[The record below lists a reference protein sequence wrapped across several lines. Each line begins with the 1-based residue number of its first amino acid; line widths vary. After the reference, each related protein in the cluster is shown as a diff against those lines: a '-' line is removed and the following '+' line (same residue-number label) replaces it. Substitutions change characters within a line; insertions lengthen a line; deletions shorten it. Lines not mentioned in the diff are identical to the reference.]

1 MEARMG
7 KTDRANTPGL
17 AKNFKPHV
25 PPKNGKLCSSLKRH
39 YRGALRQVVGYLDL
53 LATKDP
59 ERFVWPSISDIQKH
73 CRDYKRGGLYSVRIV
88 SYCKEALIAQG
99 VISNRVWRV

>member
-1 MEARMG
+1 MEAREME
-7 KTDRANTPGL
+7 KSNRANTPGL

-25 PPKNGKLCSSLKRH
+25 ALKNSEVCSSLKRH

-88 SYCKEALIAQG
+88 SYCKEALIAQ
-99 VISNRVWRV
+99 